1 MEIQPFLSERSGREH
16 MGPERRV
23 KGPPHIV
30 CPEVI
35 LLTRQDILDFSI
47 RERHRG
53 MTAEWKAILISA
65 GSCTR

>member
-47 RERHRG
+47 AKG
-53 MTAEWKAILISA
+53 IAA
-65 GSCTR
+65 